1 MAKKKTQNRLSPFAI
16 MAKKK
21 IQNRYSPFARGLNEK
36 DFDCIDFDLK
46 GERCK
51 EQCAFCSIQ

>member
-1 MAKKKTQNRLSPFAI
+1 

-21 IQNRYSPFARGLNEK
+21 IQNIYSPFAKGLKKE
-36 DFDCIDFDLK
+36 DFDCIDYDLK